1 MKTLISLAITFVLM
15 VITHILDIYLLQHG
29 INWTY
34 IIAYNAGFIDLLLTA
49 MVCVYYDE
57 KKE

>member
-1 MKTLISLAITFVLM
+1 MKTLISLAISFILII
-15 VITHILDIYLLQHG
+15 ITRILDIYLLQHG

-34 IIAYNAGFIDLLLTA
+34 IIAYTTGLIDLFLTA
-49 MVCVYYDE
+49 IAFAYYDA

>member
-15 VITHILDIYLLQHG
+15 SITRILDIYLLQHG

-34 IIAYNAGFIDLLLTA
+34 VIAYVTGLIDLYLTA
-49 MVCVYYDE
+49 IAFAYYDA

>member
-1 MKTLISLAITFVLM
+1 MKTLISLAISFILII
-15 VITHILDIYLLQHG
+15 ITRILDIYLLQHG

-34 IIAYNAGFIDLLLTA
+34 IIAYTTGLTDSFLTA
-49 MVCVYYDE
+49 IAFAYYDV

>member
-1 MKTLISLAITFVLM
+1 MKTLISLAISFILIILTR
-15 VITHILDIYLLQHG
+15 ILDIYLLQHG

-34 IIAYNAGFIDLLLTA
+34 TIAYTTGLIDLFLTA
-49 MVCVYYDE
+49 IALAYYDT